1 VSHAD
6 CLFVK
11 VKTGPQGSR
20 RRLVT
25 TATDDELYSKF
36 EQTIVRGDGD
46 DWVLAIFEGSPE
58 GDAYSWCA
66 DCVAASGDVRR
77 FLEEYKGPVKVI
89 QFKVGRKD
97 EWEGRDGGPSPF
109 KAGFPHLSDLPSA
122 VLFHGRL
129 DVARMI
135 APRKD
140 DLVYL
145 SKRAVAYEEQI
156 KDASWSPPRST

>member
-1 VSHAD
+1 
-6 CLFVK
+6 
-11 VKTGPQGSR
+11 
-20 RRLVT
+20 
-25 TATDDELYSKF
+25 LYSKF
-36 EQTIVRGDGD
+36 KQTIANGDG
-46 DWVLAIFEGSPE
+46 WVLAIFEGSPE
-58 GDAYSWCA
+58 GSNYSWCT

-77 FLEEYKGPVKVI
+77 FLEEYNGPVKVV
-89 QFKVGRKD
+89 QFKVGTKE

-140 DLVYL
+140 DLDYL
-145 SKRAVAYEEQI
+145 SKRAMVYEGQI
-156 KDASWSPPRST
+156 KDSSWSPPRST